1 MGSRR
6 QRRVSWAAAPNLCKV
21 RLFISEDSP
30 SQAGLRPQDN
40 LQAKGSCFMHA
51 AGSSSDDS
59 LPPGFESPQPTND
72 LKIDISQIPL
82 IRWKCPSHILVDPDW
97 HVASGEES
105 KEIAIQNERMFGALE
120 AMYPRASNIPPNPFV
135 SPDVKDSRYDDSQTL
150 LVPLIPVEDDDAS
163 DQPEAPLLDMP
174 NNHHHS
180 GKYDPERIN
189 VPQISHTLISA
200 AQQQHYGSNG
210 ATSYD
215 LSVEPDVLAAA
226 SAAFTAIMQSN
237 QKGNM
242 VDQDLL
248 VKILSDPAQVERLTQ
263 EYNQIRHEQS
273 RSSSVVAPVP
283 PGPPP
288 QKTVSASAPFS
299 DHMTTFHNT
308 NCTLP
313 PPRMAVSAPVSASAS
328 FSDHMTTFQNTNS
341 MHPPP
346 RMALPPPMAPAPMM
360 NRPPQGFPP
369 VAMNRP
375 LGSNPAMNSMNFL
388 PGSSPAMNSMNLPP
402 GPTPAMNSMNL
413 ARGPSPAMNAMN
425 LPPSSNSAMNAM
437 NIPPRSSPAMNLP
450 PGSSQAMNFSSAP
463 ARGIPYYKTLIH
475 QHGGERQEPP
485 EQQRLQYGMYH
496 QPAPPQTDAMNG
508 ASMVNRDTK
517 LRPMKLCAY
526 FNGPRGC
533 RNGANCTFLHDTS
546 ARQDDSKGSKRI
558 KLDSRIAGRN

>member
-6 QRRVSWAAAPNLCKV
+6 QRRVSWAAGPNLCKV

-82 IRWKCPSHILVDPDW
+82 IRWKCPSHILLDPDW

-120 AMYPRASNIPPNPFV
+120 AMYPRASNIPSNPFV

-150 LVPLIPVEDDDAS
+150 SVPLIPVEDDDAS

-174 NNHHHS
+174 NNHHQS
-180 GKYDPERIN
+180 GEYDPERIN

-263 EYNQIRHEQS
+263 EYNQIRHQQS

-313 PPRMAVSAPVSASAS
+313 PPRMAVSAPV
-328 FSDHMTTFQNTNS
+328 T
-341 MHPPP
+341 
-346 RMALPPPMAPAPMM
+346 
-360 NRPPQGFPP
+360 
-369 VAMNRP
+369 
-375 LGSNPAMNSMNFL
+375 
-388 PGSSPAMNSMNLPP
+388 
-402 GPTPAMNSMNL
+402 
-413 ARGPSPAMNAMN
+413 
-425 LPPSSNSAMNAM
+425 
-437 NIPPRSSPAMNLP
+437 MNLP